1 MTIFSFPQITPTSS
15 SFELVTNTKTFRSP
29 ITNAVQTANRQGS
42 LWKVGMSFN
51 NLSGDDR
58 SDMQAFLAKLNGQEH
73 RFTLHDHS
81 YTRRGVGFGTLTING
96 AGQSGAN
103 LVCSTTAQVNPGG
116 IVGYLKAGDYVS
128 FNNELHMVTTDAN
141 ADASGN
147 ITIKI
152 APPIRKPTINN
163 GNVDYTSPVNGVFML
178 ASKSGWTNELAGLS
192 SFSLDAV
199 EDVLA

>member
-1 MTIFSFPQITPTSS
+1 MTTFAFPSIIPTSS

-29 ITNAVQTANRQGS
+29 ITNAVQTSSRQGS
-42 LWKVGMSFN
+42 LWRVGMSFN

-96 AGQSGAN
+96 AGQSGVN
-103 LVCSTTAQVNPGG
+103 LVCSTTATATT
-116 IVGYLKAGDYVS
+116 GYVKAGDYVS

-141 ADASGN
+141 SDGSGN
-147 ITIKI
+147 ITIAI

-163 GNVDYTSPVNGVFML
+163 GTVDYTSPVNGVFML

>member
-1 MTIFSFPQITPTSS
+1 MTIFSFPSITPTSS

-29 ITNAVQTANRQGS
+29 ITNSVQTSGRQGS

-58 SDMQAFLAKLNGQEH
+58 SEMQAFLAKLNGQEH

-81 YTRRGVGFGTLTING
+81 YTRRGVGTGTLTING
-96 AGQSGAN
+96 SGQSGAN
-103 LVCSTTAQVNPGG
+103 LVCSTTGTL
-116 IVGYLKAGDYVS
+116 IIGYVKAGDYVS
-128 FNNELHMVTTDAN
+128 FNNELHMVTADAN
-141 ADASGN
+141 SDVSGN

-163 GNVDYTSPVNGVFML
+163 DNIDYTSPVNGVFML
-178 ASKSGWTNELAGLS
+178 ASKSGWSNELAGLS
-192 SFSLDAV
+192 SFSIEAV

>member
-1 MTIFSFPQITPTSS
+1 MTIFSFPSITPTSS

-29 ITNAVQTANRQGS
+29 ITNSVQTSGRQGS

-58 SDMQAFLAKLNGQEH
+58 SEMQAFLAKLNGQEH

-81 YTRRGVGFGTLTING
+81 YTRRGVGTGTLTING
-96 AGQSGAN
+96 SGQSGAN
-103 LVCSTTAQVNPGG
+103 LVCSTTGTL
-116 IVGYLKAGDYVS
+116 IIGYVKAGDYVS
-128 FNNELHMVTTDAN
+128 FNNELHMVAADAN
-141 ADASGN
+141 SDVSGN

-163 GNVDYTSPVNGVFML
+163 DNIDYTSPVNGVFML
-178 ASKSGWTNELAGLS
+178 ASKSGWSNELAGLS
-192 SFSLDAV
+192 SFSIEAV

>member
-1 MTIFSFPQITPTSS
+1 MTIFSFPQITPNSS

-29 ITNAVQTANRQGS
+29 ITNAVQTQNRQGS

-51 NLSGDDR
+51 NLSGNDR
-58 SDMQAFLAKLNGQEH
+58 SEMQAFLAKLNGQEH
-73 RFTLHDHS
+73 RFLLQDHS

-103 LVCSTTAQVNPGG
+103 LVCLTTGLN
-116 IVGYLKAGDYVS
+116 IVGYVKAGDYVS

-141 ADASGN
+141 SDGAGN

-163 GNVDYTSPVNGVFML
+163 GTVDYTSPVNGVFML

>member
-1 MTIFSFPQITPTSS
+1 MTTFAFPSIIPTSS

-29 ITNAVQTANRQGS
+29 ITNAVQTSSRQGS
-42 LWKVGMSFN
+42 LWRVGMSFN
-51 NLSGDDR
+51 NLSGNDR
-58 SDMQAFLAKLNGQEH
+58 SEMQAFLAKLNGQEH
-73 RFTLHDHS
+73 RFLLHDHS

-103 LVCSTTAQVNPGG
+103 LVCLTTGTS
-116 IVGYLKAGDYVS
+116 ITGYVKAGDYVS

-141 ADASGN
+141 SNEFGN

-152 APPIRKPTINN
+152 APPIRKPTINA
-163 GNVDYTSPVNGVFML
+163 GSVDYTSPVNGVFML
-178 ASKSGWTNELAGLS
+178 ASKSGWSNELAGLS
-192 SFSLDAV
+192 SFSIDAV

>member
-1 MTIFSFPQITPTSS
+1 MSIFPFPQITPTSS

-29 ITNAVQTANRQGS
+29 ITNSVQTSGRQGS

-58 SDMQAFLAKLNGQEH
+58 SEMQAFLAKLNGQEH

-81 YTRRGVGFGTLTING
+81 YTRRGVGTGTLTING
-96 AGQSGAN
+96 SGQSGAN
-103 LVCSTTAQVNPGG
+103 LVCSTTGTL
-116 IVGYLKAGDYVS
+116 IIGYVKAGDYVS
-128 FNNELHMVTTDAN
+128 FNNELHMVTADAN
-141 ADASGN
+141 SDVSGN

-163 GNVDYTSPVNGVFML
+163 DNIDYTSPVNGVFML
-178 ASKSGWTNELAGLS
+178 ASKSGWSNELAGLS
-192 SFSLDAV
+192 SFSIEAV

>member
-1 MTIFSFPQITPTSS
+1 MTVFAFPSIIPSSS

-29 ITNAVQTANRQGS
+29 ITNSVQTSSRQGS
-42 LWKVGMSFN
+42 LWKVEMSFN
-51 NLSGDDR
+51 NLHGSER
-58 SDMQAFLAKLNGQEH
+58 AEMQAFLAKLNGQEH

-81 YTRRGVGFGTLTING
+81 YARRGIGIGTLTING

-103 LVCSTTAQVNPGG
+103 LVCVTTAAATT
-116 IVGYLKAGDYVS
+116 GYVKAGDYVS

-141 ADASGN
+141 SDGSGN
-147 ITIKI
+147 ITIQI
-152 APPIRKPTINN
+152 APPIRKPTINA
-163 GNVDYTSPVNGVFML
+163 GTVDYTSPVSGVFML
-178 ASKSGWTNELAGLS
+178 SSSASWSNDLSRLS

>member
-1 MTIFSFPQITPTSS
+1 MSIFPFPQITPTSS

-29 ITNAVQTANRQGS
+29 ITNSVQTSGRQGS

-58 SDMQAFLAKLNGQEH
+58 SEMQAFLAKLNGQEH

-81 YTRRGVGFGTLTING
+81 YTRRGVGTGTLTING
-96 AGQSGAN
+96 SGQSGAN
-103 LVCSTTAQVNPGG
+103 LVCSTTGTL
-116 IVGYLKAGDYVS
+116 IIGYVKAGDYVS
-128 FNNELHMVTTDAN
+128 FNNELHMVTADAN
-141 ADASGN
+141 SDVSGN

-163 GNVDYTSPVNGVFML
+163 DNIDYTSPVNGVFML
-178 ASKSGWTNELAGLS
+178 ASKSGCSNELAGLS
-192 SFSLDAV
+192 SFSIEAV

>member
-1 MTIFSFPQITPTSS
+1 MTIFSFPSITPTSS

-29 ITNAVQTANRQGS
+29 ITNSVQTSGRQGS

-58 SDMQAFLAKLNGQEH
+58 SEMQAFLAKLNGQEH

-81 YTRRGVGFGTLTING
+81 YTRRGVGTGTLTING
-96 AGQSGAN
+96 SGQSSAN
-103 LVCSTTAQVNPGG
+103 LVCSTTGTL
-116 IVGYLKAGDYVS
+116 IIGYVKAGDYVS
-128 FNNELHMVTTDAN
+128 FNNELHMVTADAN
-141 ADASGN
+141 SDVSGN

-163 GNVDYTSPVNGVFML
+163 DNIDYTSPVNGVFML
-178 ASKSGWTNELAGLS
+178 ASKSGWSNELAGLS
-192 SFSLDAV
+192 SFSIEAV